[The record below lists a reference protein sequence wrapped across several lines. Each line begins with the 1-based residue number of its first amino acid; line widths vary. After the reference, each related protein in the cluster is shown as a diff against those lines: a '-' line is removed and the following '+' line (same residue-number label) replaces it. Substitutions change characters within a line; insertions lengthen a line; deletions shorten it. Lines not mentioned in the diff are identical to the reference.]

1 MSETAATVL
10 DFWLREVP
18 ESAWYKA
25 DAALDQTIRD
35 RFQALWERGRA
46 QQGVDW
52 PLDADGALA
61 ACILF
66 DQFPRNMFRGSA
78 DAFATD
84 ELGRQIARDAIG
96 RDIDIKAPLPGRRF
110 FYMPFVHSE
119 DLGVQD
125 YGIEVIAARLGL
137 EDALLHARAHREV
150 IRRFGRFPFRN
161 DALGRRTTSEEK
173 DFMDS
178 GGYAELVREMR
189 AEPDG

>member
-1 MSETAATVL
+1 MNDTAAKIL

-25 DAALDQTIRD
+25 DDALDQTIRD
-35 RFQALWERGRA
+35 RFQPVWERGKA

-52 PLDADGALA
+52 ALDSDGALA

-78 DAFATD
+78 EAFATD
-84 ELGRQIARDAIG
+84 ELGRQIARQAIEADT
-96 RDIDIKAPLPGRRF
+96 DIQAPLPGRRF

-119 DLGVQD
+119 DLAVQD
-125 YGIEVIAARLGL
+125 YGIEAIAERLGVA
-137 EDALLHARAHREV
+137 DALLHARAHREV

-161 DALGRRTTSEEK
+161 DALGRTTRPEEK
-173 DFMDS
+173 EFMES
-178 GGYAELVREMR
+178 GGYAEVVREMS
-189 AEPDG
+189 AEPQA